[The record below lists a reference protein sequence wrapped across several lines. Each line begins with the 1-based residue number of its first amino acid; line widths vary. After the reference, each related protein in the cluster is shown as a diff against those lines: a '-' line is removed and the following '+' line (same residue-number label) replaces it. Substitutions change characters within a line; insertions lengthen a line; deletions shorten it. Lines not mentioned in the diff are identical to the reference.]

1 MWSALLAVMA
11 KEYRQTFRDKRM
23 VMLLT
28 VAPILQLILLGFAVN
43 LDVNHVPTVVADED
57 RSAES
62 RQLRDAIVAGDTFD
76 EAVFAERAESAIES
90 VTRGEA
96 SVAIIL
102 PRGLGEQM
110 RRGDPVAVQALIDG
124 SDSNRA
130 IVAQNALSAF
140 ALKRAMSEA
149 EAGLGAVAASRG
161 QAASLPRINVEPRV
175 LYNPTLNSRMYF
187 VPGVAALLLLLVTF
201 ITSSAGLTRE
211 KELGTLEQVLVSPIR
226 PEVFIVGKT
235 LPYGLI
241 GLGDLGFVVGMG
253 AWIFEVPIRGSLW
266 VLFAAGALYML
277 STLGVG
283 LLVSALAR
291 TQQQAF
297 MGAFFFLLP
306 ATLLSGFITPVENMP
321 EWLQPLTTLTPVR
334 HFVEIMRAV
343 LLKGAGA
350 ADLAAQFVALAGLG
364 IVFYGTSAVILRRRL
379 S

>member
-23 VMLLT
+23 VALLT

-57 RSAES
+57 RSTES
-62 RQLRDAIVAGDTFD
+62 RELSEAILAGDTFD
-76 EAVFAERAESAIES
+76 EVAGAARAEGALRM

-96 SVAIIL
+96 SLALVL
-102 PRGLGEQM
+102 PRGMGERS
-110 RRGDPVAVQALIDG
+110 RRGEPVTVQALVDG

-140 ALKRAMSEA
+140 ALKRAMAEA
-149 EAGLGAVAASRG
+149 EAALGELAARRG
-161 QAASLPRINVEPRV
+161 QTANLPRINVEPRV

-187 VPGVAALLLLLVTF
+187 VPGVAALLLLIVTF

-226 PEVFIVGKT
+226 AEVFIVGKT

-241 GLGDLGFVVGMG
+241 GLVDLGWVVGMG
-253 AWIFEVPIRGSLW
+253 AWIFGVPIRGSLW
-266 VLFAAGALYML
+266 VLFAAGALYMV

-321 EWLQPLTTLTPVR
+321 AWLQPLTTLTPVR

-343 LLKGAGA
+343 LLKGASFS
-350 ADLAAQFVALAGLG
+350 DLAAQFVALAGLG
-364 IVFYGTSAVILRRRL
+364 ISLYGVSALILRRRL
-379 S
+379 A